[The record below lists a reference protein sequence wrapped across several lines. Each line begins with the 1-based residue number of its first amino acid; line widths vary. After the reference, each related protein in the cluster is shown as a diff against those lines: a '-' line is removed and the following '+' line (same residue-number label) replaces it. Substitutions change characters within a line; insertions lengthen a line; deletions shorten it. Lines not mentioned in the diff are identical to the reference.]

1 VITLGTA
8 GLPHRFPATGTR
20 SSGGLS
26 LGTLAAAAAAL
37 LLTLAGPAAAQS
49 AAAQS
54 GDDSNFA
61 WDGKVPAGGWVKV
74 RDLNGGVRVEA
85 GDGDRV
91 QVTATK
97 RSRRGDPKS
106 VRIEVKRYGG
116 DNVLVCALWRE
127 GDSCDEDG
135 YHSSGNWS
143 GWSRGN
149 DVSVDFVVKL
159 PRGVNVGAYS
169 TNGEVRV
176 TGATAEVDARTTNG
190 SVEAVSSGGPVSART
205 TNGDVRASMGVMGPG
220 DLRYTTTNGSVL
232 LELPASF
239 DADLDLATTNG
250 SLSTDYPIQVQG
262 RMSTRRLQGT
272 IGKGGRTLVAH
283 TTNGNVTLRK
293 RV

>member
-1 VITLGTA
+1 MSGRRVAAA
-8 GLPHRFPATGTR
+8 GLALGATVA
-20 SSGGLS
+20 
-26 LGTLAAAAAAL
+26 TLA
-37 LLTLAGPAAAQS
+37 TPAAAQS
-49 AAAQS
+49 TDAA
-54 GDDSNFA
+54 NFA

-74 RDLNGGVRVEA
+74 RDVNGGVRVEGA
-85 GDGDRV
+85 SGDRV
-91 QVTATK
+91 TITATK
-97 RSRRGDPKS
+97 HSRRGDVKS
-106 VRIEVKRYGG
+106 VRIEVRRYAG
-116 DNVLVCALWRE
+116 DNVVVCALWRE
-127 GDSCDEDG
+127 GDTCDEDG
-135 YHSSGNWS
+135 YHSSGNWG
-143 GWSRGN
+143 GWTRGN

-190 SVEAVSSGGPVSART
+190 GVEAESSGGPVSAHT
-205 TNGDVRASMGVMGPG
+205 TNGDVRASMGTMGSG
-220 DLRYTTTNGSVL
+220 DLRYSTTNGSVL

-262 RMSTRRLQGT
+262 RVSQRRLQGT
-272 IGKGGRTLVAH
+272 IGKGGRALVAH